1 MRILYSVSVF
11 LICSLALASTPYAD
25 EYKQCG
31 AEFDRCL
38 KACDDEFGNDTSG
51 RAACV
56 PTCSAKYAA
65 CDAGVA
71 YDKAK
76 PWVEEQ
82 AGKTKK
88 FFDDLM
94 DRLKK
99 EPSEPESAPA
109 EPNAPTDKSI

>member
-1 MRILYSVSVF
+1 MHRF
-11 LICSLALASTPYAD
+11 FMMALAALYLAVPVQAVHAD
-25 EYKQCG
+25 QYKQC
-31 AEFDRCL
+31 ATEFDMCL
-38 KACDDEFGNDTSG
+38 KACDDEYGNDTAG

-56 PTCSAKYAA
+56 PTCSGKYAA

-76 PWVEEQ
+76 PWIEEQ

-99 EPSEPESAPA
+99 EPSESPDAPETPDG
-109 EPNAPTDKSI
+109 PTKKSI

>member
-1 MRILYSVSVF
+1 MRVF
-11 LICSLALASTPYAD
+11 SSLAIIAVCLIALTTDLKAD
-25 EYKQCG
+25 EYKQCS
-31 AEFDRCL
+31 AAFDSCL
-38 KACDDEFGNDTSG
+38 KACDEKHGVDTSG

-99 EPSEPESAPA
+99 EPPESENTPV
-109 EPNAPTDKSI
+109 EPNTPTEKSI

>member
-1 MRILYSVSVF
+1 MRVAYSISVF
-11 LICSLALASTPYAD
+11 LICLTALGASPQAD
-25 EYKQCG
+25 EYKQC
-31 AEFDRCL
+31 ATEFDSCL
-38 KACDDEFGNDTSG
+38 KACDDEFGTDTAG

-56 PTCSAKYAA
+56 PTCSGKYAA

-76 PWVEEQ
+76 PWIEEQ

-99 EPSEPESAPA
+99 EPSGSESAPVD
-109 EPNAPTDKSI
+109 PNAPTDKSI

>member
-1 MRILYSVSVF
+1 MRVF
-11 LICSLALASTPYAD
+11 SFFTVVAVCLMTATTAVQAD
-25 EYKQCG
+25 QFKQCSV
-31 AEFDRCL
+31 EFDSCL
-38 KACDDEFGNDTSG
+38 KACDDEHGIDTAG

-99 EPSEPESAPA
+99 DPA
-109 EPNAPTDKSI
+109 EPQDAPADPDAPTKKSI

>member
-1 MRILYSVSVF
+1 MRIFYSISVF
-11 LICSLALASTPYAD
+11 LVCWMAVGSSLQAD
-25 EYKQCG
+25 EYKQCA
-31 AEFDRCL
+31 AEFDSCL
-38 KACDDEFGNDTSG
+38 KACDDEFGTDTAG

-56 PTCSAKYAA
+56 PTCSGKYAA

-99 EPSEPESAPA
+99 EPAEPDTAPA
-109 EPNAPTDKSI
+109 DPNAPTDKSI

>member
-1 MRILYSVSVF
+1 MRGLSILAVVA
-11 LICSLALASTPYAD
+11 ICLVAVTTNLQAD
-25 EYKQCG
+25 QYKQCSVD
-31 AEFDRCL
+31 FDSCL
-38 KACDDEFGNDTSG
+38 KACDDEHGIDTAG

-56 PTCSAKYAA
+56 PTCSGKYAA

-82 AGKTKK
+82 ADKTKK

-99 EPSEPESAPA
+99 EPAETPDEPIDPD
-109 EPNAPTDKSI
+109 APTKKSI

>member
-1 MRILYSVSVF
+1 MRILSSVSVL
-11 LICSLALASTPYAD
+11 LICLVALAAPASAD
-25 EYKQCG
+25 EYKQC
-31 AEFDRCL
+31 ASEFDSCL
-38 KACDDEFGNDTSG
+38 KACDDEFGTDTAG

-56 PTCSAKYAA
+56 PTCSGKYAA

-99 EPSEPESAPA
+99 EPSEPESAPID
-109 EPNAPTDKSI
+109 PNAPTDKSI

>member
-1 MRILYSVSVF
+1 MRVF
-11 LICSLALASTPYAD
+11 SSLAIIAICLIAVTTNLKAD
-25 EYKQCG
+25 QYKQC
-31 AEFDRCL
+31 ATEFDSCL
-38 KACDDEFGNDTSG
+38 KACDDKHGVDTAG

-56 PTCSAKYAA
+56 PTCSGKYAA

-99 EPSEPESAPA
+99 EPPESEGTPTHSN
-109 EPNAPTDKSI
+109 EPTDKSI

>member
-1 MRILYSVSVF
+1 MRIFYSAS
-11 LICSLALASTPYAD
+11 ALLFCLMVVIPSPHAD
-25 EYKQCG
+25 EYKQCA
-31 AEFDRCL
+31 AEFDSCL
-38 KACDDEFGNDTSG
+38 KACDDEFGTDTAG

-56 PTCSAKYAA
+56 PTCSGKYAA

-99 EPSEPESAPA
+99 DPPEAEDAPID
-109 EPNAPTDKSI
+109 PNAPTDKSI